1 MSSGENGKGFAVVAD
16 EIKTLSEQSN
26 DASGNIDKIVTT
38 LIENSEK
45 MVEAMHHMQEVVQKQ
60 NHHIDS
66 TEESVSEVV
75 KEIRASVENIRS
87 IETKTQELEVARKEI
102 VDTITG
108 LSDIAQTNVASTQ
121 ETHTIITEVSEHIKD
136 VQDAAVNLRKTAN
149 MLEQNIKN
157 FKIS

>member
-1 MSSGENGKGFAVVAD
+1 
-16 EIKTLSEQSN
+16 
-26 DASGNIDKIVTT
+26 
-38 LIENSEK
+38 
-45 MVEAMHHMQEVVQKQ
+45 MQEVVQKQ